1 MAADGTGV
9 AGGGAVGGCLT
20 KDSLQDAKCPAPVP
34 NRRRASSLSRD
45 AQRRAY
51 QWCREYLGGAW
62 RRAQPEELSVCP
74 VRSGVSLGALKTL
87 PVWMLSVLCWG
98 GGGGGGGARIRSAD
112 RCAGGSGSPWG
123 LGEVFSRE
131 WGLGWGSHPS
141 GPTLAEPDRCGSAA
155 EALATCSSDARYR
168 TTCPV
173 WARSPARCCYDCM
186 GPSCR

>member
-98 GGGGGGGARIRSAD
+98 GGGGG
-112 RCAGGSGSPWG
+112 AGPGSGLRTAVLFGGGGRGLPGG
-123 LGEVFSRE
+123 LGRSS
-131 WGLGWGSHPS
+131 LGS
-141 GPTLAEPDRCGSAA
+141 GG
-155 EALATCSSDARYR
+155 
-168 TTCPV
+168 
-173 WARSPARCCYDCM
+173 
-186 GPSCR
+186 